1 MRIEQKKMEEKKLII
16 LLGPTGVGKT
26 ELSLQMAEELE
37 TEIISCDSRQM
48 YREMKIG
55 TAAPTEEELKRVP
68 HHFIGHLSIHDY
80 YSCGRFEIDA
90 LAKCNEL
97 FQKHDTVIMT
107 GGSMLYIDAV
117 CKGIDDIP
125 NIDEELR
132 QSLLER
138 YQNEGIENIR
148 QKLKILD
155 PDYYK
160 IVDLQN
166 HKRIIHALEVCI
178 QSGKPYSSFR
188 SETKKERPFVIEKI
202 GLNRP
207 REILYNRI
215 NERVDI
221 MMENG
226 LLDEARNLYP
236 FKGLNALNTVG
247 YKELFNYFD
256 GTWTLDFAI
265 QMIKQNSRRYAKKQ
279 LTWFNRDPE
288 IAWRLL

>member
-1 MRIEQKKMEEKKLII
+1 MKEKKLII

-26 ELSLQMAEELE
+26 ELSLQMAEELG

-97 FQKHDTVIMT
+97 FQSHDTVIMT

-148 QKLKILD
+148 QELKILD

-188 SETKKERPFVIEKI
+188 SESVKKRPFTIEKI

-207 REILYNRI
+207 REVLYDRI
-215 NERVDI
+215 NKRVDI

-226 LLDEARNLYP
+226 LLEEAKSLYP

-247 YKELFNYFD
+247 YKEFFNYFD
-256 GTWTLDFAI
+256 GIWTLDFAI

-279 LTWFNRDPE
+279 LTWFNRDSE
-288 IAWRLL
+288 ITWRLL

>member
-1 MRIEQKKMEEKKLII
+1 MKEKKLII

-26 ELSLQMAEELE
+26 ELSLQMAEELG

-97 FQKHDTVIMT
+97 FQSHDTVIMT

-117 CKGIDDIP
+117 CKGIDNIP

-148 QKLKILD
+148 QELKILD

-188 SETKKERPFVIEKI
+188 SESVKKRPFTIEKI

-207 REILYNRI
+207 REVLYDRI
-215 NERVDI
+215 NKRVDI

-226 LLDEARNLYP
+226 LLEEAKSLYP

-256 GTWTLDFAI
+256 GIWTLDFAI

-279 LTWFNRDPE
+279 LTWFNRDSE
-288 IAWRLL
+288 ITWRLL

>member
-1 MRIEQKKMEEKKLII
+1 MKEKKLII

-26 ELSLQMAEELE
+26 ELSLQMAEELG

-97 FQKHDTVIMT
+97 FQSHDTVIMT

-125 NIDEELR
+125 NIDKELR

-148 QKLKILD
+148 QELKILD

-188 SETKKERPFVIEKI
+188 SESVKKRPFTIEKI

-207 REILYNRI
+207 REVLYDRI
-215 NERVDI
+215 NKRVDI

-226 LLDEARNLYP
+226 LLEEAKNLYP
-236 FKGLNALNTVG
+236 YKGLNALNTVG

-256 GTWTLDFAI
+256 GIWTLDFAI

-279 LTWFNRDPE
+279 LTWFNRDSE
-288 IAWRLL
+288 ITWRLL

>member
-1 MRIEQKKMEEKKLII
+1 
-16 LLGPTGVGKT
+16 
-26 ELSLQMAEELE
+26 
-37 TEIISCDSRQM
+37 
-48 YREMKIG
+48 
-55 TAAPTEEELKRVP
+55 
-68 HHFIGHLSIHDY
+68 
-80 YSCGRFEIDA
+80 
-90 LAKCNEL
+90 
-97 FQKHDTVIMT
+97 MT

-125 NIDEELR
+125 DIDPELR
-132 QSLLER
+132 QTLLER
-138 YQNEGIENIR
+138 YQNEGIELIR
-148 QKLKILD
+148 QELKLLD

-207 REILYNRI
+207 GEILYNRI

-221 MMENG
+221 MMGNG
-226 LLDEARNLYP
+226 LLEEAKNLYP
-236 FKGLNALNTVG
+236 YKHLNALNTVG

-256 GTWTLDFAI
+256 GIWTLDFAV

-279 LTWFNRDPE
+279 LTWFNRDSE
-288 IAWRLL
+288 ISWEMLS

>member
-1 MRIEQKKMEEKKLII
+1 MKNKKLII
-16 LLGPTGVGKT
+16 ILGPTGVGKT
-26 ELSLQMAEELE
+26 ELSLQMAESMN
-37 TEIISCDSRQM
+37 TEIISCDSRQV

-55 TAAPTEEELKRVP
+55 TAAPSEEDLKRVK

-90 LAKCNEL
+90 LNKCLEL
-97 FQKHDTVIMT
+97 FQKHDVVIMT

-125 NIDEELR
+125 DIDPELR
-132 QSLLER
+132 QTLLER
-138 YQNEGIENIR
+138 YQNEGIELIR
-148 QKLKILD
+148 QELKLLD

-221 MMENG
+221 MMGNG
-226 LLDEARNLYP
+226 LLEEAKNLYP
-236 FKGLNALNTVG
+236 YKHLNALNTVG

-256 GTWTLDFAI
+256 GIWTLDFAV

-279 LTWFNRDPE
+279 LTWFNRDSE
-288 IAWRLL
+288 ISWEMLS

>member
-148 QKLKILD
+148 QELKILD

-226 LLDEARNLYP
+226 LLEEARNLYS

>member
-1 MRIEQKKMEEKKLII
+1 MKEKKLII

-26 ELSLQMAEELE
+26 ELSLQMAEELG

-55 TAAPTEEELKRVP
+55 TAAPTEEELRRVP

-97 FQKHDTVIMT
+97 FQSHDTVIMT

-125 NIDEELR
+125 NIDKELR

-148 QKLKILD
+148 QELKILD

-188 SETKKERPFVIEKI
+188 SESVKKRPFTIEKI

-207 REILYNRI
+207 REVLYDRI
-215 NERVDI
+215 NKRVDI

-226 LLDEARNLYP
+226 LLEEAKSLYP

-256 GTWTLDFAI
+256 GIWTLDFAI

-279 LTWFNRDPE
+279 LTWFNRDSE
-288 IAWRLL
+288 ITWRLL

>member
-1 MRIEQKKMEEKKLII
+1 MKEKKLII

-26 ELSLQMAEELE
+26 ELSLQMAEELG

-97 FQKHDTVIMT
+97 FQSHDTVIMT

-138 YQNEGIENIR
+138 Y
-148 QKLKILD
+148 
-155 PDYYK
+155 
-160 IVDLQN
+160 
-166 HKRIIHALEVCI
+166 RIINELFMLLRFAFSLENLI
-178 QSGKPYSSFR
+178 LR
-188 SETKKERPFVIEKI
+188 SVVSLSK
-202 GLNRP
+202 
-207 REILYNRI
+207 
-215 NERVDI
+215 
-221 MMENG
+221 NG
-226 LLDEARNLYP
+226 LLQL
-236 FKGLNALNTVG
+236 
-247 YKELFNYFD
+247 
-256 GTWTLDFAI
+256 
-265 QMIKQNSRRYAKKQ
+265 KKS
-279 LTWFNRDPE
+279 D
-288 IAWRLL
+288 

>member
-1 MRIEQKKMEEKKLII
+1 MKEKKLII

-26 ELSLQMAEELE
+26 ELSLQMAEELG

-90 LAKCNEL
+90 LAKCNKL
-97 FQKHDTVIMT
+97 FQSHDTVIMT

-125 NIDEELR
+125 NIDKELR

-148 QKLKILD
+148 QELKILD

-188 SETKKERPFVIEKI
+188 SESVKKRPFTIEKI

-207 REILYNRI
+207 REVLYDRI
-215 NERVDI
+215 NKRVDI

-226 LLDEARNLYP
+226 LLEEAKNLYP
-236 FKGLNALNTVG
+236 YKGLNALNTVG

-256 GTWTLDFAI
+256 GIWTLDFAI

-279 LTWFNRDPE
+279 LTWFNRDSE
-288 IAWRLL
+288 ITWRLL

>member
-148 QKLKILD
+148 QELKILD

>member
-1 MRIEQKKMEEKKLII
+1 MKNKKLII
-16 LLGPTGVGKT
+16 ILGPTGVGKT
-26 ELSLQMAEELE
+26 ELSLQMAESMN
-37 TEIISCDSRQM
+37 TEIISCDSRQV

-55 TAAPTEEELKRVP
+55 TAAPSEEDLKRVK

-90 LAKCNEL
+90 LNKCQEL
-97 FQKHDTVIMT
+97 FQKHDVVIMT

-125 NIDEELR
+125 DIDPELR
-132 QSLLER
+132 QTLLER
-138 YQNEGIENIR
+138 YQNEGIELIR
-148 QKLKILD
+148 QELKLLD

-166 HKRIIHALEVCI
+166 HKRSIHALEVCI

-221 MMENG
+221 MMGNG
-226 LLDEARNLYP
+226 LLEEAKNLYP
-236 FKGLNALNTVG
+236 YKHLNALNTVG

-256 GTWTLDFAI
+256 GIWTLDFAV

-279 LTWFNRDPE
+279 LTWFNRDSE
-288 IAWRLL
+288 ISWEMLS

>member
-148 QKLKILD
+148 QELKILD

-226 LLDEARNLYP
+226 LLEEARNLYP

>member
-1 MRIEQKKMEEKKLII
+1 MKEKKLII

-26 ELSLQMAEELE
+26 ELSLQMAEELG
-37 TEIISCDSRQM
+37 TEIISCDSRQI

-97 FQKHDTVIMT
+97 FQSHDTVIMT

-148 QKLKILD
+148 QELKILD

-188 SETKKERPFVIEKI
+188 SESVKKRPFTIEKI

-207 REILYNRI
+207 REVLYDRI
-215 NERVDI
+215 NKRVDI

-226 LLDEARNLYP
+226 LLEEAKSLYP

-256 GTWTLDFAI
+256 GIWTLAFAI

-279 LTWFNRDPE
+279 LTWFNRDSE
-288 IAWRLL
+288 ITWRLL

>member
-1 MRIEQKKMEEKKLII
+1 MKEKKLII

-26 ELSLQMAEELE
+26 ELSLQMAEELG

-97 FQKHDTVIMT
+97 FQSHDTVIMT

-148 QKLKILD
+148 QELKILD

-188 SETKKERPFVIEKI
+188 SESVKKRPFTIEKI

-207 REILYNRI
+207 REVLYDRI
-215 NERVDI
+215 NKRVDT

-226 LLDEARNLYP
+226 LLEEAKSLYP

-256 GTWTLDFAI
+256 GIWTLDFAI

-279 LTWFNRDPE
+279 LTWFNRDSE
-288 IAWRLL
+288 ITWRLL

>member
-1 MRIEQKKMEEKKLII
+1 MKEKKLII

-26 ELSLQMAEELE
+26 ELSLQMAEELG

-55 TAAPTEEELKRVP
+55 TAAPTEEELRRVP

-97 FQKHDTVIMT
+97 FQSHDTVIMT

-148 QKLKILD
+148 QELKILD

-188 SETKKERPFVIEKI
+188 SESVKKRPFTIEKI

-207 REILYNRI
+207 REVLYDRI
-215 NERVDI
+215 NKRVDI

-226 LLDEARNLYP
+226 LLEEAKSLYT
-236 FKGLNALNTVG
+236 FKELNALNTVG

-256 GTWTLDFAI
+256 GIWTLDFAI

-279 LTWFNRDPE
+279 LTWFNRDSE
-288 IAWRLL
+288 ITWRLL

>member
-1 MRIEQKKMEEKKLII
+1 MKEKKLII

-26 ELSLQMAEELE
+26 ELSLQMAEELG

-90 LAKCNEL
+90 LAKCNKL
-97 FQKHDTVIMT
+97 FQSHDTVIMT

-148 QKLKILD
+148 QELKILD

-188 SETKKERPFVIEKI
+188 SESVKKRPFTIEKI

-207 REILYNRI
+207 REVLYDRI
-215 NERVDI
+215 NKRVDI

-226 LLDEARNLYP
+226 LLEEAKSLYT
-236 FKGLNALNTVG
+236 FKELNALNTVG

-256 GTWTLDFAI
+256 GIWTLDFAI

-279 LTWFNRDPE
+279 LTWFNRDSE
-288 IAWRLL
+288 ITWRLL

>member
-1 MRIEQKKMEEKKLII
+1 MKEKKLII

-26 ELSLQMAEELE
+26 ELSLQMAEELG

-97 FQKHDTVIMT
+97 FQSHDTVIMT

-148 QKLKILD
+148 QELKILD

-188 SETKKERPFVIEKI
+188 SESVKKRPFTIEKI

-207 REILYNRI
+207 REVLYDRI
-215 NERVDI
+215 NKRVDI

-226 LLDEARNLYP
+226 LLEEAKNLYP

-256 GTWTLDFAI
+256 GIWTLDFAI

-279 LTWFNRDPE
+279 LTWFNRDSE
-288 IAWRLL
+288 ITWRLL

>member
-1 MRIEQKKMEEKKLII
+1 MKEKKLII

-26 ELSLQMAEELE
+26 ELSLQMAEELG

-55 TAAPTEEELKRVP
+55 TAAPTEEELRRVP

-97 FQKHDTVIMT
+97 FQSHDTVIMT

-148 QKLKILD
+148 QELKILD

-188 SETKKERPFVIEKI
+188 SESVKKRPFTIEKI

-207 REILYNRI
+207 REVLYDRI
-215 NERVDI
+215 NKRVDI

-226 LLDEARNLYP
+226 LLEEAKSLYP

-256 GTWTLDFAI
+256 GIWTLDFAI

-279 LTWFNRDPE
+279 LTWFNRDSE
-288 IAWRLL
+288 ITWRLL

>member
-1 MRIEQKKMEEKKLII
+1 MKEKKLII

-26 ELSLQMAEELE
+26 ELSLQMAEELG

-97 FQKHDTVIMT
+97 FQSHDTVIMT

-148 QKLKILD
+148 QELKILD

-188 SETKKERPFVIEKI
+188 SESVKKRPFTIEKI

-207 REILYNRI
+207 REVLYDRI
-215 NERVDI
+215 NKRVDI

-226 LLDEARNLYP
+226 LLEEAKSLYT

-256 GTWTLDFAI
+256 GIWTLDFAI

-279 LTWFNRDPE
+279 LTWFNRDSE
-288 IAWRLL
+288 ITWRLL

>member
-1 MRIEQKKMEEKKLII
+1 MKEKKLII

-26 ELSLQMAEELE
+26 ELSLQMAEELG

-55 TAAPTEEELKRVP
+55 TAAPTEEELRRVP

-97 FQKHDTVIMT
+97 FQSHDTVIMT

-148 QKLKILD
+148 QELKILD

-188 SETKKERPFVIEKI
+188 SESVKKRPFTIEKI

-207 REILYNRI
+207 REVLYNRI
-215 NERVDI
+215 NKRVDI

-226 LLDEARNLYP
+226 LLEEAKSLYP

-279 LTWFNRDPE
+279 LTWFNRDSE

>member
-1 MRIEQKKMEEKKLII
+1 MKEKKLII

-26 ELSLQMAEELE
+26 ELSLQMAEELG

-97 FQKHDTVIMT
+97 FQSHDTVIMT

-148 QKLKILD
+148 QELKILD

-160 IVDLQN
+160 FVDLQN

-188 SETKKERPFVIEKI
+188 SESVKKRPFTIEKI

-207 REILYNRI
+207 REVLYDRI
-215 NERVDI
+215 NKRVDI

-226 LLDEARNLYP
+226 LLEEAKSLYP

-256 GTWTLDFAI
+256 GIWTLDFAI

-279 LTWFNRDPE
+279 LTWFNRDSE
-288 IAWRLL
+288 ITWRLL